1 MEVSEILSLVKA
13 GFTKD
18 EIVQMAAQNNP
29 APNPEPVPV
38 DNPTPP
44 AKPEPAPVEQPVAVA
59 VPEPQPAPAPVP
71 AQPEGQPSLSDVM
84 KSIAQLTSAIQA
96 NAIQTSIIPGG
107 NPNQPDASATLAEI
121 IRPTRKKKEV

>member
-38 DNPTPP
+38 ANPSQNAEPEQTPV
-44 AKPEPAPVEQPVAVA
+44 VEPVAVA
-59 VPEPQPAPAPVP
+59 VPEPQPAPAPVQ
-71 AQPEGQPSLSDVM
+71 AQAEGQPSLSDVM
-84 KSIAQLTSAIQA
+84 RSIAQLTSAIQA
-96 NAIQTSIIPGG
+96 NAIQTSFIPGG
-107 NPNQPDASATLAEI
+107 TPNQPDASATLAEI

>member
-38 DNPTPP
+38 ANPTQN
-44 AKPEPAPVEQPVAVA
+44 AEPEQTPVVEPVDVA
-59 VPEPQPAPAPVP
+59 VPEPQPAPAPVQ
-71 AQPEGQPSLSDVM
+71 AQAEGQPSLSDVM
-84 KSIAQLTSAIQA
+84 RSIAQLTSAIQA
-96 NAIQTSIIPGG
+96 NAIQTSFIPGG
-107 NPNQPDASATLAEI
+107 NPNQPDAAATLAEI

>member
-13 GFTKD
+13 GYTKD

-38 DNPTPP
+38 VNPTQN
-44 AKPEPAPVEQPVAVA
+44 AEPEQTPVNEPVVVA
-59 VPEPQPAPAPVP
+59 VPEEQPAPAPVQ
-71 AQPEGQPSLSDVM
+71 AQAEGQPSLSDVM

-96 NAIQTSIIPGG
+96 NAIQTSFIPGG
-107 NPNQPDASATLAEI
+107 NHNQPDAAATLAEI